1 MNAQNLDFESALK
14 ELEKTVALLENGDL
28 SLDES
33 IKLYEKGIEL
43 SKECSVK
50 LENAKQKIITL
61 SDAEGEATNDD

>member
-43 SKECSVK
+43 SKECSLK